1 VRVFFEI
8 FFLESIEL
16 IEIYL
21 EPVRPEL
28 EPVVRRILDGFTEI
42 LSVFVVPDGLGEFGG
57 GVLGKIMC
65 GIDRARRDLFG
76 TSEIRVGTSRGTNP
90 R

>member
-1 VRVFFEI
+1 
-8 FFLESIEL
+8 LESIEL

-21 EPVRPEL
+21 EPVRSEL

-57 GVLGKIMC
+57 GYWEK
-65 GIDRARRDLFG
+65 
-76 TSEIRVGTSRGTNP
+76 
-90 R
+90 